1 MVEDALVAVAVVFA
15 LPILGQLLLA
25 MLLAVVAWVAGTAI
39 AKLLYELL
47 THLPIPGI
55 NWRAIAADVAADVT
69 AWARSWLEAAAQPL
83 NDVVDLLSGFA
94 LTFARETASTLLNL
108 RYRLGLEA
116 SERIAGDVSEH
127 AYTGYRVDQERE
139 WRISADAGVRNYS
152 GALVSEEASQ
162 RLAGDLAQYGYTAYR
177 VGLERDGR
185 LAGDADER
193 HYTEWAVGT
202 ERNDRLTGDYY
213 ARQYAAGLTAT
224 EAATRAAGDVT
235 ERTYASTAV
244 ATEAGQRVA
253 GDEATYAAAA
263 LAAAALVR
271 PVATSLETMRR
282 TCVDPSCAYLGPQ
295 LGALMALQDVALIG
309 ALFGIVGAAARDPA
323 GTASAVVA
331 GTAAV
336 RDLAAGLAGE
346 ITGVRA

>member
-1 MVEDALVAVAVVFA
+1 MAVAVVFA
-15 LPILGQLLLA
+15 LPLLGQFLLA
-25 MLLAVVAWVAGTAI
+25 MLLAVAAWVAGTAI

-55 NWRAIAADVAADVT
+55 NWRAIAADVAASVT
-69 AWARSWLEAAAQPL
+69 AWARSWLETAAQPL
-83 NDVVDLLSGFA
+83 TDAVDLVSGFA
-94 LTFARETASTLLNL
+94 LIFARETASTLLNL

-116 SERIAGDVSEH
+116 GQRASGDVAEH
-127 AYTGYRVDQERE
+127 AYTGYRVSQERE
-139 WRISADAGVRNYS
+139 WRIVADAGVRSYADGQV
-152 GALVSEEASQ
+152 GAEATL
-162 RLAGDLAQYGYTAYR
+162 RGAGDAAQYAYTGSR
-177 VGLERDGR
+177 VTTERDLR
-185 LAGDADER
+185 LAGDA
-193 HYTEWAVGT
+193 AVTAAARAALSAEAGA
-202 ERNDRLTGDYY
+202 RATGDYY

-224 EAATRAAGDVT
+224 EAATRASGDVT

-295 LGALMALQDVALIG
+295 LGALMALQDVALMG